1 MKTPISKNFNYEDFE
16 FSQEA
21 NEHCIDNHI
30 TSDKVRFAIRLLVLN
45 LLEPLQSL
53 VNHPL
58 ILSSGY
64 RCPELNKAI
73 GGAKNSQHLIGEASD
88 IRCGSAL
95 EVLHLAQI
103 VKRHGLPFDQMI
115 LYGSFLHLSF
125 KANGKQRHQILYDKS
140 YKEAQL

>member
-1 MKTPISKNFNYEDFE
+1 MKTPISKNFNYEEFE
-16 FSQEA
+16 FSQDA
-21 NEHCIDNHI
+21 NELCIDNHI
-30 TSDKVRFAIRLLVLN
+30 PSEKIRFSIRLLVLN
-45 LLEPLQSL
+45 LLEPLREIVQR
-53 VNHPL
+53 PI
-58 ILSSGY
+58 ILNSGY
-64 RCPELNKAI
+64 RCPALNKAI

-103 VKRHGLPFDQMI
+103 VKRHELPFDQMI
-115 LYGSFLHLSF
+115 LYESILHLSF

>member
-1 MKTPISKNFNYEDFE
+1 MKTPISKNFNYEEFE
-16 FSQEA
+16 FSDKA
-21 NEHCIDNHI
+21 NELGIDNHI
-30 TSDKVRFAIRLLVLN
+30 PSDKIRFAIRLLVLN
-45 LLEPLQSL
+45 ILEPLRNIVQR
-53 VNHPL
+53 PI
-58 ILSSGY
+58 ILNSGY
-64 RCPELNKAI
+64 RCPALNKAI

-115 LYGSFLHLSF
+115 LYESILHLSF